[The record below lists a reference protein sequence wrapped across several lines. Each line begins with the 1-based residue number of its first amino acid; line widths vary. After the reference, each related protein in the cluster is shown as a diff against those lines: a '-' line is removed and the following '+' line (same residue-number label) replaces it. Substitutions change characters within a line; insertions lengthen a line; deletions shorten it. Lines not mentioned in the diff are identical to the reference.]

1 MHSVFLYGLLY
12 EMQKRRATNYQFL
25 FGLQNKFRKIPFLA
39 TYCLDNFDDL
49 IQSGFWVIA
58 EITLA
63 NLRKPVH
70 VVITILVPSDPYE
83 SRNCGK

>member
-1 MHSVFLYGLLY
+1 MKSKSGVQLITSFSLGW
-12 EMQKRRATNYQFL
+12 
-25 FGLQNKFRKIPFLA
+25 KIPFLA
-39 TYCLDNFDDL
+39 TYCLDNLDDL

-70 VVITILVPSDPYE
+70 VVITILVPPDPYE